1 MIKFVVFL
9 SLYAAVGIGSWSAYT
24 YMTNQDTS
32 IDSLKQF
39 VTKIQPLIE
48 TNSEKN
54 NSVYR
59 WKDYQGNWNYE
70 NTPFTELKFDSYEE
84 ELKFLKHLHKSQ
96 NKFIAK
102 ESTNPETLSLSTVG
116 QVEKLLKDAK
126 NIEKLLAERQKAMDR
141 IVNNSK

>member
-32 IDSLKQF
+32 IDSLKRF
-39 VTKIQPLIE
+39 ITKIQPLIE
-48 TNSEKN
+48 TDNEKN
-54 NSVYR
+54 NSIYR

-70 NTPFTELKFDSYEE
+70 NTPFAELKFDDYEE
-84 ELKFLKHLHKSQ
+84 ELKFLKNLQKSQ
-96 NKFIAK
+96 NKLITK
-102 ESTNPETLSLSTVG
+102 ENTTTETVSLSNVG

-126 NIEKLLAERQKAMDR
+126 NVEKLLAERQKAMDK
-141 IVNNSK
+141 ILNH